1 MGRRLE
7 YEVKTTDSF
16 DDIKEEVCHMR
27 YPNGTARY
35 DILSRFHTGTHN
47 IRLTKQC
54 PLR

>member
-1 MGRRLE
+1 MIAKQFD

-16 DDIKEEVCHMR
+16 FCHMR